1 MHIAKLF
8 LLGLPAAG
16 CAPSEDKTQDTLKK
30 ITANDAEIAFY
41 YTVSGQT
48 FGHRKLDNDAKN

>member
-1 MHIAKLF
+1 MHRARFF
-8 LLGLPAAG
+8 LPGLPAAG

-30 ITANDAEIAFY
+30 ITAKDAEIAFDY
-41 YTVSGQT
+41 AVSGQT